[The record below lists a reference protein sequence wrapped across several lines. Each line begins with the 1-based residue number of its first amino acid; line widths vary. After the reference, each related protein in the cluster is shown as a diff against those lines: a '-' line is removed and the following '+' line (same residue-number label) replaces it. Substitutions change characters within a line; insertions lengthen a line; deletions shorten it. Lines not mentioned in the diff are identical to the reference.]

1 MHTHQT
7 IWDGTNKHECNSAWT
22 REHERVICHAVPMI
36 EVKMNNGNIMCFPVC
51 AAGCSKDI
59 YSSRAVLT
67 PSWKCKWPSFCQRIS
82 HHADAVP
89 KLVSQKKKG
98 EMLLFVCMFRVI
110 RACGLLFASSRA
122 TALIADRPAATET
135 PSPTHFTA
143 AAAPEAGYIQL
154 QGPLL
159 RTPLFP
165 QHTLSWKPR
174 ALSKLIVSELTAS
187 LQKRLNACSLIIW
200 ILVNWIN
207 CWIESVLLKMT
218 KKKKTQGQG
227 EQKRG
232 INILPV
238 RSQAFRRHGHAR
250 AHGVCSSSLGVLS
263 SVATFASPMYLPISV
278 SVWHTH
284 KHKHAH
290 VTQVKWTSASKSRK
304 LPRRNTEIRT
314 KPIFK
319 AQSKCQIIF
328 DAGRR
333 RLLASPAFKD

>member
-135 PSPTHFTA
+135 PSPTHFPA

-159 RTPLFP
+159 RSPLFP

-218 KKKKTQGQG
+218 KKKTHKG
-227 EQKRG
+227 RG
-232 INILPV
+232 SKKGGLISFLFAL
-238 RSQAFRRHGHAR
+238 RLSEDTSTRGLTGR
-250 AHGVCSSSLGVLS
+250 AAQVCVCSLLS
-263 SVATFASPMYLPISV
+263 PPLLLPYTCPSAFLFGT
-278 SVWHTH
+278 HTNTSTRMRPKSNERAPAKVGNYH
-284 KHKHAH
+284 D
-290 VTQVKWTSASKSRK
+290 VTLR
-304 LPRRNTEIRT
+304 
-314 KPIFK
+314 
-319 AQSKCQIIF
+319 
-328 DAGRR
+328 
-333 RLLASPAFKD
+333 

>member
-135 PSPTHFTA
+135 PSPTHFPA

-174 ALSKLIVSELTAS
+174 ALSKLIVRELTAS

-218 KKKKTQGQG
+218 KKKKHT
-227 EQKRG
+227 
-232 INILPV
+232 
-238 RSQAFRRHGHAR
+238 R
-250 AHGVCSSSLGVLS
+250 AGG
-263 SVATFASPMYLPISV
+263 A
-278 SVWHTH
+278 
-284 KHKHAH
+284 KKG
-290 VTQVKWTSASKSRK
+290 
-304 LPRRNTEIRT
+304 
-314 KPIFK
+314 
-319 AQSKCQIIF
+319 
-328 DAGRR
+328 D
-333 RLLASPAFKD
+333 